1 MRGTMIVYGILRRAE
16 VGSILF
22 SGSLK
27 ECREFVRENEKLD
40 LDDYYSVNICEDNGI
55 IVERVLESR
64 PAYQCMV

>member
-27 ECREFVRENEKLD
+27 ECREFVRDDEKLD

-55 IVERVLESR
+55 IIEKVLEAR
-64 PAYQCMV
+64 PAYKRA

>member
-1 MRGTMIVYGILRRAE
+1 MIVYGILRRAE

-27 ECREFVRENEKLD
+27 ECREFVREDEKLD

-55 IVERVLESR
+55 IIEKVLESR
-64 PAYQCMV
+64 PAYKRA